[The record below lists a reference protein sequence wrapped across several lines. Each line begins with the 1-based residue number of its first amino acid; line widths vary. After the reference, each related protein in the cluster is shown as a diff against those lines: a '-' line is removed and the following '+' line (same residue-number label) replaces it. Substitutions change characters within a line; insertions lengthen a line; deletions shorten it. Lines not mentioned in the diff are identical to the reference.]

1 MKAYSRLG
9 KKIKKPLVAIRSSA
23 TAEDL
28 PEASFAGQQRTFL
41 NIKGEANV
49 VNKVRACWASL
60 FEGRG
65 IFYREEHRFDHMKV
79 GIAVPVQKMVQ
90 SKVSG
95 VAFTADPTGQRKNII
110 LIEAAWGL
118 GDLIVQGEIIPDCY
132 IVDSK
137 TEKII
142 SREINPQK
150 IRLIKKGEKNKKT
163 LVPQYLIK
171 KSKLTDREIKKL
183 AKLCKKIHQHYFF
196 PQDIEWAKEKNKL
209 YIVQTR
215 PITTINKKSKIKS
228 QKLTPKHQ
236 TPDTKPLLTGIPASP
251 GIGVGR
257 VVKIKSA
264 KEIKKIKK
272 GDVLVTKMTSPDFV
286 PAMKLAVAIVTNQG
300 GQTSHAAIVSREL
313 GIPCVVGT
321 KTATKKIRNRQ
332 MLMVDGTS
340 GKIFP
345 ASKKDQQIFQNSL
358 STISKSKVII
368 SRAANIKTATKLYVN
383 LGEPDLA
390 QEVAKQNVDGVGLL
404 RAEFM
409 FAQIGVHPRVLI
421 QKKQQKKLID
431 QLAKGIERFCQA
443 FYPRPVVYRTNDFK
457 TNEYR
462 HLKGGEKFETEEE
475 NPLLGFR
482 GASRYLIDD
491 DILELEA
498 EAIKQVRNKA
508 GFKNLWLMLPFV
520 RTTEELR
527 ETKKSL
533 ASYGLMRSP
542 SFKLWLMVEIPANVI
557 LLENFIKIGIDGVSV
572 GTNDLTMLILGTDR
586 DNPKLANVYNEE
598 NPAVLWALEKT
609 IKTCQKMGI
618 TSSICGQA
626 PSTKP
631 KLVKKL
637 VRWGITSI
645 SVNPDVIDKARKL
658 IAKAEQE
665 VAAGG

>member
-1 MKAYSRLG
+1 
-9 KKIKKPLVAIRSSA
+9 
-23 TAEDL
+23 
-28 PEASFAGQQRTFL
+28 
-41 NIKGEANV
+41 
-49 VNKVRACWASL
+49 
-60 FEGRG
+60 
-65 IFYREEHRFDHMKV
+65 
-79 GIAVPVQKMVQ
+79 
-90 SKVSG
+90 
-95 VAFTADPTGQRKNII
+95 
-110 LIEAAWGL
+110 
-118 GDLIVQGEIIPDCY
+118 
-132 IVDSK
+132 
-137 TEKII
+137 
-142 SREINPQK
+142 
-150 IRLIKKGEKNKKT
+150 
-163 LVPQYLIK
+163 
-171 KSKLTDREIKKL
+171 
-183 AKLCKKIHQHYFF
+183 
-196 PQDIEWAKEKNKL
+196 
-209 YIVQTR
+209 
-215 PITTINKKSKIKS
+215 
-228 QKLTPKHQ
+228 
-236 TPDTKPLLTGIPASP
+236 
-251 GIGVGR
+251 
-257 VVKIKSA
+257 
-264 KEIKKIKK
+264 
-272 GDVLVTKMTSPDFV
+272 MTSPDFV

-332 MLMVDGTS
+332 MLMIDGTN
-340 GKIFP
+340 GKIFS
-345 ASKKDQQIFQNSL
+345 ASKKDQQIFKNSL
-358 STISKSKVII
+358 SAISKDKITI

-390 QEVAKQNVDGVGLL
+390 QEIAKQNADGVGLL

-431 QLAKGIERFCQA
+431 QLAKGIEQFCQA

-498 EAIKQVRNKA
+498 KAIKQVRNKA

-557 LLENFIKIGIDGVSV
+557 LLEDFIKIGIDGVSV

-598 NPAVLWALEKT
+598 NPAVLWALKKT

-645 SVNPDVIDKARKL
+645 SVSPDAIDRTRKL

-665 VAAGG
+665 VAKNG